1 MLLLAAAAALSLA
14 LPRPPVPQSAAE
26 PAKHEA
32 QIKFSFDNPK
42 LDPSSYT
49 LVFSENGSGHYKSVP
64 GQNVGTDDP
73 QLIAPQP
80 VDRNIQIGEPLRSE
94 VFHLARTKHY
104 FAITCEAPD
113 SHIAFTGT
121 KTFNYT
127 GPDGQGSC
135 SFNYSRDQ
143 QLNNLAEEMM
153 AVAYTLEEGRRL
165 TVELQHG
172 RLSLD
177 SELEALQD
185 ALNDHRAAE
194 IANIADVLQ
203 AIANDENVMNRARRR
218 AQALL
223 RGDTSKH

>member
-1 MLLLAAAAALSLA
+1 MLLLAAAALSLA
-14 LPRPPVPQSAAE
+14 LPRPSVPQSAAE
-26 PAKHEA
+26 PVKHEA
-32 QIKFSFDNPK
+32 QIQFSFDNPK

-49 LVFSENGSGHYKSVP
+49 LAFSENGSGHYKSTP
-64 GQNVGTDDP
+64 GQTGMADDP

-80 VDRNIQIGEPLRSE
+80 MDREVQIGEPLRSE
-94 VFHLARTKHY
+94 VFHLARAKHY
-104 FAITCEAPD
+104 FALTCEAPD
-113 SHIAFTGT
+113 AHIAFTGT
-121 KTFNYT
+121 KTLNYT

-143 QLNNLAEEMM
+143 QLNKLAEDMM

-185 ALNDHRAAE
+185 AVNDHRAAE
-194 IANIADVLQ
+194 IANIAEVLE
-203 AIANDENVMNRARRR
+203 AISNDENVMNRARRR